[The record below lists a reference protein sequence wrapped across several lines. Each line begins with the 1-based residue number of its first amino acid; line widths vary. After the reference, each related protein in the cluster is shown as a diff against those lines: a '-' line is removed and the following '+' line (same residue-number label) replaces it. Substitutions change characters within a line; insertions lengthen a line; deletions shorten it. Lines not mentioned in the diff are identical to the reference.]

1 MNNTTDNEPCYDS
14 FIAKSYENF
23 IATFDSENSKKV
35 ARSLKQIGEYDY
47 ANCTPID
54 IQNIILSMK
63 PNSPKAITT
72 IAYMLSLYAKYLD
85 NDDMYHIARDIDR
98 NVLWAMAKPIA
109 KKKFISHY
117 TFENVYKE
125 VGVYEEYNSF
135 YLQTLFRAIYEGI
148 YCDDMSVLKNLRGSD
163 IDTGDA
169 TYDKLPDGKFSEY
182 ESTRSILGVRK
193 NDYDSEH
200 ESVRSSLDMR
210 QHSCRFLD
218 FQNENKKTLDGKFFD
233 FQNEEYAQQH
243 LCKLPDGKFLENENI
258 KPLFHF
264 NNVTLREDNGNEYKL
279 SISNRLAEDLKK
291 LAEINIWE
299 RKNRFGTC
307 KVKITGLHD
316 DSCFKVEK
324 RKDSSEYSYRYTY
337 YRMLRKI
344 SKEYLEYN
352 LLPLQL
358 YVSGIMHRIEKKLK
372 EHDIGLE
379 EAFSN
384 NNKNRMVNK
393 IILEELKRCNC
404 DTEVK
409 NFREMVIGHLD
420 VFLT

>member
-1 MNNTTDNEPCYDS
+1 MNNTTNNEPHN
-14 FIAKSYENF
+14 KSCNSEYKRSYKDF
-23 IATFDSENSKKV
+23 VATFDSENSKKV

-47 ANCTPID
+47 TNCTPID

-109 KKKFISHY
+109 KKKFISHS

-135 YLQTLFRAIYEGI
+135 YLQTLFRAVYEGI

-163 IDTGDA
+163 IEE
-169 TYDKLPDGKFSEY
+169 LPDGKFSKH
-182 ESTRSILGVRK
+182 ESARSILGVRK
-193 NDYDSEH
+193 NDYISEH
-200 ESVRSSLDMR
+200 EI
-210 QHSCRFLD
+210 
-218 FQNENKKTLDGKFFD
+218 NELLDGKFFD
-233 FQNEEYAQQH
+233 FQ
-243 LCKLPDGKFLENENI
+243 
-258 KPLFHF
+258 
-264 NNVTLREDNGNEYKL
+264 NVTLREDNGNEYKL
-279 SISNRLAEDLKK
+279 AISNRLAEDLKK

-358 YVSGIMHRIEKKLK
+358 YVSGIMHRIEERLK